1 MKKLIRS
8 KGVFNCTF
16 KKISNCKLL
25 NSKNK
30 EIDCFDKNKNVY
42 LKSDGFIIASIN
54 VNGKLT
60 LYPFWNKNK
69 TNLIRVCKFTGIST
83 VQIKNMIAMKHSD
96 IIVEHKT
103 KVINYANS

>member
-8 KGVFNCTF
+8 KGMFTCTF
-16 KKISNCKLL
+16 KKISGCKLL
-25 NSKNK
+25 NGKNK
-30 EIDCFDKNKNVY
+30 EISSFDKNKNVY
-42 LKSDGFIIASIN
+42 LKSDSFIIASIN

-69 TNLIRVCKFTGIST
+69 INLIRVCKFTGIST

-103 KVINYANS
+103 KVISYANS